1 VATLENPDHDALI
14 VGAGWPRSTRSPMT
28 STSVAAPSEPPGH
41 CCSPTPAPGRTLY
54 YINYQGDASVLRPS
68 THAEMWF
75 ESRFFPLSNYR
86 YSSQPLRPAFEEAIN
101 DRDRS
106 PAHTSAQ
113 GS

>member
-1 VATLENPDHDALI
+1 VATLENPDHEALI
-14 VGAGWPRSTRSPMT
+14 VGAGFGGI
-28 STSVAAPSEPPGH
+28 AA
-41 CCSPTPAPGRTLY
+41 AIAR
-54 YINYQGDASVLRPS
+54 
-68 THAEMWF
+68 AEMWL
-75 ESRFFPLSNYR
+75 ENRFFPLSNYR